1 VTYAEGA
8 VFWLCS
14 SHPDCAYRE
23 FAPPRKVT
31 PELCLT
37 LDRQRGAVEAAAMP
51 GAEEAVQFCGGV
63 AAVLRVAGVDLA
75 RMGAV
80 QAAAPTAPSPVA
92 QPPPA
97 APDSSDTTL
106 AEAATEGEGRD
117 AAAATTE
124 VEPPAANSGPAA
136 AAGAAAA
143 AAAAASILLLPVV
156 FPLAHYERL
165 SGQLL
170 QFARQHGVCLLA
182 AAGTIPGPTL
192 KAARWV
198 AWLHSARLGPLQPQ
212 CMHVPE
218 LHYHQAHHFLLP
230 HLFGT
235 ALHCLVPCRG
245 TLRTLPSADA
255 VRQLYARMPPF
266 LEAALLPFQREG
278 VLFGLARDGRC
289 LIADEMGVG
298 KTVQAIALA
307 SCFQVRRSGWGQL
320 QVLQNRLIVEKC
332 CSAPGCAGAAMP

>member
-8 VFWLCS
+8 VFWVCS
-14 SHPDCAYRE
+14 SHPDCVYRE
-23 FAPPRKVT
+23 FAPPRKVA

-80 QAAAPTAPSPVA
+80 QAAAAPASPPVA
-92 QPPPA
+92 KPPPA
-97 APDSSDTTL
+97 PPDSSATAL
-106 AEAATEGEGRD
+106 AEAAAEGEGRD

-124 VEPPAANSGPAA
+124 SEPPAASSGPAA
-136 AAGAAAA
+136 AATAAAAA

-170 QFARQHGVCLLA
+170 QFTRQHGVCLLA

-198 AWLHSARLGPLQPQ
+198 AGLCCAPLLGLLQP
-212 CMHVPE
+212 MHAC
-218 LHYHQAHHFLLP
+218 Y
-230 HLFGT
+230 
-235 ALHCLVPCRG
+235 
-245 TLRTLPSADA
+245 
-255 VRQLYARMPPF
+255 
-266 LEAALLPFQREG
+266 
-278 VLFGLARDGRC
+278 
-289 LIADEMGVG
+289 
-298 KTVQAIALA
+298 
-307 SCFQVRRSGWGQL
+307 
-320 QVLQNRLIVEKC
+320 
-332 CSAPGCAGAAMP
+332 